1 MALGGSRASEISPV
15 RISLVIR
22 AVVTCAEDI
31 RTPRLRLP
39 VARPHAGDVVVRS
52 FEPCP
57 TDYVLGPQSAPAQI
71 RCSAYAAAFDV
82 AKRWARRARVDVWLS
97 DHDAFILLSRHR
109 PDVY

>member
-1 MALGGSRASEISPV
+1 MALGGLRPPDLSPV
-15 RISLVIR
+15 HISHRVG
-22 AVVTCAEDI
+22 AVVTFAEDI

-57 TDYVLGPQSAPAQI
+57 TDYVLGPESAPAQI
-71 RCSAYAAAFDV
+71 RCSAYVAALEV
-82 AKRWARRARVDVWLS
+82 AKRWARRAHVDVWLS

-109 PDVY
+109 PDVH